1 MTADPTPT
9 FHLVVPGPLDQRT
22 GGYLYDRRI
31 VEGLRARGREVRVHE
46 VPGRFPDPDDEARTG
61 LAQALDACPDGA
73 VVVVDGLAGGALPDV
88 LSPASDRLRL
98 VALVHH
104 PLADESGLD
113 PDTAARF
120 RTLEART
127 LQAVDGVVVTS
138 PHTARRLEELGVEP
152 GRVRVVEPGTEPA
165 APAVGPGPG
174 APPRLLTVGT
184 VSPRKGHDVLVD
196 ALGRIR
202 EMDWVCVCAGSL
214 SRAPDFAGEVRRRVG
229 EAGLESRI
237 LFVGE
242 LDAEELEAAYASA
255 TLFVLASRFEGYGM
269 ALTEALA
276 RGLPVVATTGGAI
289 PGTVPSGAG
298 VLVPP
303 GDADALAG
311 ALTRLLEDGSALGV
325 LARGAREAAAAFP
338 DWASRAPAFEAA
350 LHDLLGS
357 PSPVPGEGR

>member
-1 MTADPTPT
+1 MTADL
-9 FHLVVPGPLDQRT
+9 HLIVPGPLDQRT

-31 VEGLRARGREVRVHE
+31 VEGLRALGREVRVHE
-46 VPGRFPDPDDEARTG
+46 VPGRFPEPDATAREGLVEA
-61 LAQALDACPDGA
+61 LEACPDGA

-88 LSPASDRLRL
+88 LRSAADRLRL

-113 PDTAARF
+113 ADTAARF
-120 RTLEART
+120 RALETATLD
-127 LQAVDGVVVTS
+127 AVEGVVVTS
-138 PHTARRLEELGVEP
+138 RHTARRLEDFGVAP

-184 VSPRKGHDVLVD
+184 VCPRKGHDVLVE
-196 ALGRIR
+196 ALDRIR

-214 SRAPDFAGEVRRRVG
+214 SRAPAFAEEVRGRVG

-242 LDAEELEAAYASA
+242 LDAQELEAAYASA
-255 TLFVLASRFEGYGM
+255 SVFVLASRFEGYGM

-276 RGLPVVATTGGAI
+276 RGLPVVSTTGGAI
-289 PGTVPSGAG
+289 PGTVPARAG

-303 GDADALAG
+303 GDADALARELARLLQDPAALG
-311 ALTRLLEDGSALGV
+311 ALAD
-325 LARGAREAAAAFP
+325 GARDAAASFP
-338 DWASRAPAFEAA
+338 DWGSRGPAFEAA
-350 LHDLLGS
+350 LRALAGVRAS
-357 PSPVPGEGR
+357 GPGTGG